1 MTPTGLVLAAG
12 QGRRYG
18 GPKAFVRT
26 DAGETWLERTVRR
39 LQEAGCAH
47 VVATLPAGESID
59 LPGTTGIALPTTDL
73 GQAASLELGL
83 GVLADR
89 GAELA
94 VIMLVDLPD
103 VDARVIR
110 RVLEQTP
117 EDPGALARASYD
129 GRPGHPVVMG
139 SDHLAPMRAGLHG
152 DTGARLYVAGRGPV
166 LVECGDLATGEDE
179 DRPREP

>member
-1 MTPTGLVLAAG
+1 MRPTGLVLAAG

-26 DAGETWLERTVRR
+26 DEGETWLERTAAR
-39 LQEAGCAH
+39 LHEAGCEH
-47 VVATLPAGESID
+47 VVATLPAGESVD
-59 LPGTTGIALPTTDL
+59 LPGVTGIALPARDL

-83 GVLADR
+83 GALADR

-94 VIMLVDLPD
+94 VVMLVDLPD

-110 RVLEQTP
+110 RVLEHTP
-117 EDPGALARASYD
+117 DEPGALARASYA

-139 SDHLAPMRAGLHG
+139 RDHFAPLRAGLHG

-166 LVECGDLATGEDE
+166 LVECGDLATGEDR
-179 DRPREP
+179 DRPDR